1 MAIVAWALFA
11 IVFEAPLAAAAV
23 AGGAVSIPIIIHLL
37 NRRRFHVVTWAAM
50 RFLLAAQRKN
60 SRRMRLEQF
69 LLLALRC
76 LVLLLLVL
84 AMASVTPWAEAIWRW
99 FAPNAMAARP
109 IGTQRTHKILVV
121 DGSFSMA
128 AKGPEGSCF
137 DRAKSMASQIVQDS
151 PGGDGFSV
159 VLLASPPRR
168 IVPGPSEDARKVLA
182 EIEALRLPH
191 GNGDLVGTL
200 NSVEALMAASP
211 GKFPQK
217 EIYFLTD
224 LQQSTWVLP
233 QPGLVAAALQKLQGR
248 ARTVLVDVGTEV
260 PGNLAVT
267 SISLGE
273 DLATTGR
280 VTSILATLQ
289 NYGPETREAVT
300 VRLLV
305 GKARARANDPPCTP
319 RVIHETIIRAE
330 RGQQTPVAFP
340 YKFSSAGEYLVTVQI
355 DNDALE
361 LDDTRSAVVTVK
373 KEVPVLLVNGK
384 PFGEPFDQATEWLRL
399 ALNPFDGPL
408 VPGSVVARP
417 RVLNPSQ
424 FADEGHGDLSPYD
437 CVFLCD
443 VPAVS
448 LAEARRLEGH
458 VRRGGGL
465 VICLGDQIQ
474 AGEYNRV
481 LYRGGNGLLPV
492 PLVARQSATE
502 IFSYQLAFEEGADR
516 AAPLK
521 AFRAVN
527 DRTALLA
534 ARFRRFYQLGE
545 PGGAYKPH
553 RLLSYVPIAVPGR
566 EPKPTDSKAPP
577 PGGIALLE
585 WNPPLEEADRAER
598 EEVEVPRPNVR
609 PGRLPARGR
618 VLLLNSSVNS
628 DWSNWPASPSYPP
641 MMQELMQFAAAGRLR
656 EQALLVGEP
665 LEIFV
670 AGNGQDGTVTLPD
683 GRAETIRAQG
693 LNDTLALR
701 WLDTD
706 LSGLYRATIGQH
718 PREHLVAVNVPSVND
733 YHQGSESNLTRTN
746 LEELQRTYP
755 EWELQ
760 VVTELGQVVHA
771 SLAAGAPPEMIPAP
785 LGSMIARWMLLALL
799 TLTMAEVLLAW
810 AFAHHAEGAGAA
822 PREDKPG
829 AASIGHLAKLG
840 QVAVAILPWGLFL
853 TTLLLGGVLI
863 HDALTGDFLG
873 FLPEGPRRGIEQVL
887 GIAPPAPGE
896 GSRWRLEFNAYLLSA
911 ASDPWLV
918 ATMALSGSA
927 LIFLVYRRDA
937 MAVSRPSRFVLTGLR
952 IGLVLVV
959 LIVLLPQVRVWFER
973 QGFPEVVLLIDDS
986 QSMSA
991 TDRYRDPRVQEVADH
1006 LAEVAGLTV
1015 ADRLHLAQAILTRSD
1030 TDWLTALLAR
1040 RKVRIHVYRCST
1052 RAQKIS
1058 DLTTTQDVAA
1068 AIGAIESLQAD
1079 IRHDSS
1085 QLGTA
1090 VRQVLNDFRGVSLAA
1105 VIMFTDGVTTE
1116 GEDLIKASKYAAQVG
1131 VPLYFVGL
1139 GDAHDARDIRLH
1151 DLQVE
1156 DSVYV
1161 NDRLVF
1167 ELQLTG
1173 QGYDALNVPVTL
1185 REKGN
1190 AKPLDVQ
1197 QSVRV
1202 DAGGKPVKVRLVHQ
1216 PTEPGEKVYEIE
1228 TPVQADEVDKDN
1240 NKVERI
1246 VHVRAA
1252 KLIKVLYM
1260 EGYRRY
1266 EFHYLKTLLERESD
1280 RTKGN
1285 KSIDVKVLLL
1295 EADPDYASQD
1305 RSALADFPTRAEL
1318 NVFDVVILGDVD
1330 PRPRDNPKM
1339 AEHMKEIADFVKERG
1354 GGLLMIAGERFAPM
1368 AYKDSPLKDVLPI
1381 DLSRDWGGEE
1391 VDQPRVANYRPE
1403 LTPVGRLHPIFRFS
1417 PDEKENDQIWS
1428 KLQPMYWWA
1437 DGFQPKRAAEV
1448 LAVHPHVRL
1457 PGAPAVV
1464 SGGEMGPNLADRQPL
1479 IVQQFAGAGRSFF
1492 FGFNETWRWGYRED
1506 QLRYNQFWI
1515 QTVRYLARSRLG
1527 RIDLRLDRQTPYRR
1541 GEPIKI
1547 VVRFPDDAPPPAAD
1561 TEVKVVAERRAS
1573 ARGGDTEVRTLQLT
1587 KVEGSRATYEALLTR
1602 TPEGEYKFWLSQP
1615 AAGEPKPRAEASV
1628 LAPPGEMEKLRMNQ
1642 ADLEKAAEQSN
1653 GRFYTLA
1660 EADHLLDDLPAGA
1673 RVTINAP
1680 APPLS
1685 LWNHP
1690 LLFLLALL
1698 FLTSEWLLRK
1708 RWNLL

>member
-1 MAIVAWALFA
+1 MFA
-11 IVFEAPLAAAAV
+11 IFEAPLAAAAI

-37 NRRRFHVVTWAAM
+37 NRRRFNVVTWAAM

-69 LLLALRC
+69 LLLTLRC
-76 LVLLLLVL
+76 LILLLLVL
-84 AMASVTPWAEAIWRW
+84 AMASVTPWAEVIWRW
-99 FAPNAMAARP
+99 FAPNAMAARLV
-109 IGTQRTHKILVV
+109 GTQRAHKILVI

-128 AKGPEGSCF
+128 TRGPEGSCF
-137 DRAKSMASQIVQDS
+137 DRAKGMASKIVQDS
-151 PGGDGFSV
+151 PSGDGFSI
-159 VLLASPPRR
+159 VLLASPARR

-200 NSVEALMAASP
+200 NSVEALAAASP
-211 GKFPQK
+211 DKFPLK
-217 EIYFLTD
+217 EIYILTD

-233 QPGLVAAALQKLQGR
+233 QPGLAAAALQKLQGR
-248 ARTVLVDVGTEV
+248 AHTVLVDVGGEAPT
-260 PGNLAVT
+260 NIAVT

-289 NYGPETREAVT
+289 NYGPETRDAVT

-305 GKARARANDPPCTP
+305 GKARARANEPPCIP
-319 RVIHETIIRAE
+319 RVIHETIMRVE

-340 YKFSSAGEYLVTVQI
+340 CKFPSPGEYLVTVQI
-355 DNDALE
+355 ESDALD
-361 LDDTRSAVVTVK
+361 LDDSRSAVVTVK
-373 KEVPVLLVNGK
+373 KEVPILLVNGK
-384 PFGEPFDQATEWLRL
+384 PFGDPFDQATEWLRL
-399 ALNPFDGPL
+399 ALNPFDGSL

-424 FADEGHGDLSPYD
+424 FADEGQGDLSPYD

-465 VICLGDQIQ
+465 VICLGDQVQ

-481 LYRGGNGLLPV
+481 LYRGGNGLLPA

-502 IFSYQLAFEEGADR
+502 IFSYQLAIEEGADR
-516 AAPLK
+516 TAPLK

-527 DRTALLA
+527 DRTALQA

-545 PGGAYKPH
+545 PGGPFKPH

-577 PGGIALLE
+577 PGGIALLD
-585 WNPPLEEADRAER
+585 WNPPLEEADRFER
-598 EEVEVPRPNVR
+598 EEGEVSRVNSR

-618 VLLLNSSVNS
+618 VLLLNASANS

-656 EQALLVGEP
+656 EQALVVGEP

-670 AGNGQDGTVTLPD
+670 ASNGQEGSVLLPD
-683 GRAETIRAQG
+683 GRAETVRAHG
-693 LNDTLALR
+693 VDESLALR

-706 LSGLYRATIGQH
+706 LSGLYRASVGQH
-718 PREHLVAVNVPSVND
+718 PREHLVAINVPIVND

-755 EWELQ
+755 EWEIQ
-760 VVTELGQVVHA
+760 VVTELGQIVHA
-771 SLAAGAPPEMIPAP
+771 IPNAASLPEMIPAP
-785 LGSMIARWMLLALL
+785 LGSMVARWLLLSLL
-799 TLTMAEVLLAW
+799 ILTMTEFVLAW
-810 AFAHHAEGAGAA
+810 VFAHHADRTGASPPAE
-822 PREDKPG
+822 RLF
-829 AASIGHLAKLG
+829 AASIGRLARFG
-840 QVAVAILPWGLFL
+840 QGAVAILPWVLFV
-853 TTLLLGGVLI
+853 TTLLLAGVLI
-863 HDALTGDFLG
+863 HDGLTGDFLG

-896 GSRWRLEFNAYLLSA
+896 GSRWRLEFSSYLISPV
-911 ASDPWLV
+911 SDPWVV
-918 ATMALSGSA
+918 AAMALVGAA
-927 LIFLVYRRDA
+927 LIFVVYRQDA
-937 MAVSRPSRFVLTGLR
+937 MALPRLGRFVLTGLR

-959 LIVLLPQVRVWFER
+959 LIVLLPQPRVWFER

-991 TDRYRDPRVQEVADH
+991 TDRYRDPRVQEVANT

-1030 TDWLTALLAR
+1030 ADWLTALLAK

-1058 DLTTTQDVAA
+1058 DLTTTQDVAP
-1068 AIGAIESLQAD
+1068 AISAIEALQAD
-1079 IRHDSS
+1079 ARHDSS

-1090 VRQVLNDFRGVSLAA
+1090 VRQVLNDFRGASLAA
-1105 VIMFTDGVTTE
+1105 IVMFTDGVTTE

-1139 GDAHDARDIRLH
+1139 GDAHEVRDVRLH

-1173 QGYDALNVPVTL
+1173 QGYDALNVAVTL

-1190 AKPLDVQ
+1190 AKALDVQ

-1202 DAGGKPVKVRLVHQ
+1202 DANGKPVKIRLVHQ

-1228 TPVQADEVDKDN
+1228 TPVQVDEVDKDN
-1240 NKVERI
+1240 NKVERT
-1246 VHVRAA
+1246 VHVREA
-1252 KLIKVLYM
+1252 KLIKVLYV

-1285 KSIDVKVLLL
+1285 KSIDLKVLLL
-1295 EADPDYASQD
+1295 EADPDFATQD

-1318 NVFDVVILGDVD
+1318 NAFDVIILGDVD

-1368 AYKDSPLKDVLPI
+1368 AYKESPLKDVLPI
-1381 DLSRDWGGEE
+1381 DLSRDWAGEE
-1391 VDQPRVANYRPE
+1391 ADKPRVANYRPE

-1417 PDEKENDQIWS
+1417 PDEKESDQIWA
-1428 KLQPMYWWA
+1428 KLQPMYWWV
-1437 DGFQPKRAAEV
+1437 DGIQPKRAAEV
-1448 LAVHPHVRL
+1448 LAVHPHSRL
-1457 PGAPAVV
+1457 PGALVAV
-1464 SGGEMGPNLADRQPL
+1464 SGGETGPTLADRQPL
-1479 IVQQFAGAGRSFF
+1479 IVQQFAGAGRSLF

-1547 VVRFPDDAPPPAAD
+1547 MVRFPDDSPPPAAE
-1561 TEVKVVAERRAS
+1561 TEVKVVVERRAS
-1573 ARGGDTEVRTLQLT
+1573 ARSGDTEVRTLQLT
-1587 KVEGSRATYEALLTR
+1587 KLEGMRATYEALLTR
-1602 TPEGEYKFWLSQP
+1602 TPEGDYKFWLSQP
-1615 AAGEPKPRAEASV
+1615 AAGEPKPRAEARV

-1642 ADLEKAAEQSN
+1642 ADLEKAAEQSH

-1660 EADHLLDDLPAGA
+1660 DADHLLDDLPAGA